1 VNTPV
6 PTTTPPPTKTAAP
19 TVILTFPTPI
29 IRPTETLVPPIP
41 GPPGTATATPFSEPV
56 RQYTIVFEAT
66 EYTIT
71 DDECT
76 ELTWQVSGQVAV
88 WLDGSAVGASGRQE
102 VCPNR
107 TTTYTLATQL
117 VGNAQITRNF
127 VEIKV
132 N

>member
-1 VNTPV
+1 MPPV
-6 PTTTPPPTKTAAP
+6 P
-19 TVILTFPTPI
+19 L
-29 IRPTETLVPPIP
+29 
-41 GPPGTATATPFSEPV
+41 PPGTATATPFSEPV

-66 EYTIT
+66 KYTIF

-76 ELTWQVSGQVAV
+76 ELSWQVSGQVAV
-88 WLDGSAVGASGRQE
+88 WLDGKVVASSGRQE

-117 VGNAQITRNF
+117 LGSAEISRNF